1 MNCSDIDPRKLT
13 RHHRNGWELLLAH
26 AICLVCP
33 LLVHSYPPRSLQATS
48 EWKLVGG
55 GCSSLMRLINWK
67 QTDLVFPKKPR
78 SCCAVPEREA
88 VKRACFFFFFLQPCQ
103 YDQPFLCQTCWRLDM
118 HHPCS
123 HILSSACHTR
133 LRTERNSN
141 CEWNCYLF
149 SPGGKDHSKT
159 PLMWLVL
166 RRKLLKPDQEWT
178 SWAALLR
185 IK

>member
-55 GCSSLMRLINWK
+55 GYSSLMRLINWK

-88 VKRACFFFFFLQPCQ
+88 VKRACFFFFFFFSLVNMTSHSYVKRVDVLTCIIHAHTYSLAHVTRDCAQNGTVTVNETAIFFLQGE
-103 YDQPFLCQTCWRLDM
+103 
-118 HHPCS
+118 
-123 HILSSACHTR
+123 
-133 LRTERNSN
+133 RTTQKHLW
-141 CEWNCYLF
+141 C
-149 SPGGKDHSKT
+149 D
-159 PLMWLVL
+159 
-166 RRKLLKPDQEWT
+166 
-178 SWAALLR
+178 
-185 IK
+185 